1 MLLTVIGASSLA
13 IWLYLFLARGG
24 FWRMRPD
31 VSSGAPGIPAP
42 SVTAVVPGRNEA
54 DVVGRSVASLAAQRY
69 AGEFHIILVDDA
81 SQDGTAAIAEQA
93 APELQVIS
101 APPLPP
107 GWTGKMWAVAEG
119 VCATT
124 SDYLLLTDADIVH
137 PPEHVA
143 ALVARA
149 EEGGYDL
156 VSYMV
161 RLHCRSLAEQAL
173 IPAFVFFFFLLY
185 PPAWTSDPRRRTAGA
200 AGGCILVRRAALE
213 RIGGI
218 ARIAGALIDDCA
230 LARAVKD
237 SGGRVWLGLS
247 DTAVSLRQY
256 RTFGEIGR
264 MISRTAYTQLGH
276 SPLVLAGT
284 VAGLALTY
292 LAPPLLTLA
301 APRGLRNGRAGV
313 APDDRRLLAGGTI
326 RRPALVLGAAAAADR
341 ALLHGRDALLRSGP
355 LARQGRHVERPHSLW
370 GSQSWLQ
377 PPFRRHRPTLVRVFL
392 PWRHNA

>member
-1 MLLTVIGASSLA
+1 MLLTVIGAATLA
-13 IWLYLFLARGG
+13 IWLYLLLARGG

-31 VSSGAPGIPAP
+31 VYTSAPGTPAP
-42 SVTAVVPGRNEA
+42 SVTAVVPARNEA

-81 SQDGTAAIAEQA
+81 SQDGTAAIARQA
-93 APELQVIS
+93 APELRVIS

-119 VCATT
+119 VRAAT

-137 PPEHVA
+137 PPEHLA

-149 EEGGYDL
+149 QEGGYDL

-185 PPAWTSDPRRRTAGA
+185 PPAWIRDPRCRTAGA

-218 ARIAGALIDDCA
+218 ARIGGELIDDCA
-230 LARAVKD
+230 LARAVKH

-247 DTAVSLRQY
+247 GTAESLRQY

-276 SPLVLAGT
+276 SPLLLAGT
-284 VAGLALTY
+284 VAGLAVTY

-301 APRGLRNGRAGV
+301 APRGMASGMGAMAWLLMTAAYWPAVRYATRHWFWAPLLPLIALFYLSATLHSAVAHRRGRGGMWKGRA
-313 APDDRRLLAGGTI
+313 
-326 RRPALVLGAAAAADR
+326 
-341 ALLHGRDALLRSGP
+341 
-355 LARQGRHVERPHSLW
+355 
-370 GSQSWLQ
+370 QSV
-377 PPFRRHRPTLVRVFL
+377 T
-392 PWRHNA
+392 